1 MNKRARLFAVL
12 AIIVSSALAAAQT
25 PATPAA
31 APAAPA
37 AQSAADP
44 THGIVFDVV
53 SIRKAPEGPSHIV
66 NPIDGDGITIDTSTL
81 LEILRWNF
89 NNSSLRENQLQGAP
103 PWVATQNY
111 AIRAKVAEA
120 DIPVWKT
127 LGEGGHRL
135 VFRKML
141 QDRFKLAWRN
151 TTVDQPIYNL
161 VLAKGGPK
169 FKAAGPDEVS
179 PYAFKVDGQPY
190 KGTGVTMR
198 PSPAGGGMWVMQQA
212 HMSSFAK
219 NFLSEQV
226 GRQVVDKTGLTGA
239 YNFTLDYAWQG
250 VSAAPDSGASE
261 PSKPDIFTA
270 LQEQLGLKLE
280 PARGPVGIMVLDH
293 VEQPEEE

>member
-1 MNKRARLFAVL
+1 MHKRACLLPVLLLWSCAAVT
-12 AIIVSSALAAAQT
+12 SSQV
-25 PATPAA
+25 
-31 APAAPA
+31 PAAPA
-37 AQSAADP
+37 TPSVAAPAPDP
-44 THGIVFDVV
+44 THGITFDVV
-53 SIRKAPEGPSHIV
+53 SIRKAPEGQSHIV
-66 NPIDGDGITIDTSTL
+66 NPVDGDGITIDNSTL

-135 VFRKML
+135 VFRKLL
-141 QDRFKLAWRN
+141 QERFKLAWRN
-151 TTVDQPIYNL
+151 ATVDQPIYNL
-161 VLAKGGPK
+161 VVAKGGPK
-169 FKAAGPDEVS
+169 FKAVGPDEVS
-179 PYAFKVDGQPY
+179 PYAFKVDGAPY

-198 PSPAGGGMWVMQQA
+198 PSPGGGAMWVMQQA

-250 VSAAPDSGASE
+250 MSAASPDAGASE

-280 PARGPVGIMVLDH
+280 PARGPVGILVFDH
-293 VEQPEEE
+293 VEQPEED

>member
-1 MNKRARLFAVL
+1 MHKRACLLPVLLLWSCAAVT
-12 AIIVSSALAAAQT
+12 SSQVPAS
-25 PATPAA
+25 PATPSVA
-31 APAAPA
+31 APAP
-37 AQSAADP
+37 DP
-44 THGIVFDVV
+44 THGITFDVV
-53 SIRKAPEGPSHIV
+53 SIRKAPEGPSRIV
-66 NPIDGDGITIDTSTL
+66 NPVDGDGITIDNSTL
-81 LEILRWNF
+81 LEIVRWNF

-111 AIRAKVAEA
+111 AIRAKVTAA

-135 VFRKML
+135 VFRKLL
-141 QDRFKLAWRN
+141 QDRFKLAWHY

-161 VLAKGGPK
+161 VVAKDGPRIK
-169 FKAAGPDEVS
+169 DAKPDEVS
-179 PYAFKVDGQPY
+179 PYAFKVNGEPY

-198 PSPAGGGMWVMQQA
+198 PSPGGGSMWVMQQA

-239 YNFTLDYAWQG
+239 YNFTLDYALQG
-250 VSAAPDSGASE
+250 LTASTDAGASE

-280 PARGPVGIMVLDH
+280 PARGPVSILVFDH
-293 VEQPEEE
+293 VEQPEED

>member
-1 MNKRARLFAVL
+1 MHKRACLLPVLLLWSCAAVT
-12 AIIVSSALAAAQT
+12 SSQV
-25 PATPAA
+25 
-31 APAAPA
+31 PAAPA
-37 AQSAADP
+37 TPSVAAPAPDP
-44 THGIVFDVV
+44 THGITFDVV
-53 SIRKAPEGPSHIV
+53 SIRKAPEGQSHIV
-66 NPIDGDGITIDTSTL
+66 NPVDGDGITIDNSTL

-111 AIRAKVAEA
+111 AIRAKVAAA

-250 VSAAPDSGASE
+250 MSAASPDAGASE

-280 PARGPVGIMVLDH
+280 PARGPVGILVFDH
-293 VEQPEEE
+293 VEQPEED